1 VKLAE
6 VKAGAITHAIRV
18 TFNSTMQGYI
28 PPATHAAGSNA
39 LGSGYPPM
47 GLRLRLKASV
57 ATSSYTAGSQVIM
70 TALKKYGFI
79 VADNGSD
86 WYFQG
91 DSDDGW
97 NATAPD
103 GQDTLVNE
111 ISSDFGSLH
120 GSDFEAI
127 YSGDP
132 VSTGL

>member
-1 VKLAE
+1 
-6 VKAGAITHAIRV
+6 
-18 TFNSTMQGYI
+18 
-28 PPATHAAGSNA
+28 
-39 LGSGYPPM
+39 M

-57 ATSSYTAGSQVIM
+57 DTSKYTAASQVIM
-70 TALKKYGFI
+70 AALKKYGFI

-97 NATAPD
+97 AVTAPD
-103 GQDTLVNE
+103 GKDTYIGE
-111 ISSDFGSLH
+111 ISSDFKGLH

-132 VSTGL
+132 QTTGL